1 MSVTERRREIG
12 ILKSLGAHESD
23 IRWLFLVESG
33 MIGAIGAAVGI
44 FVGWLGTRVVA
55 LIART
60 IMEREDMPV
69 FDPFALPM
77 WLIGLAFAFGV
88 LVSVIAGLYPAARA
102 ARVDPVE
109 ALRSE

>member
-1 MSVTERRREIG
+1 MDAGVQDYPVVAVFDPVDGNLHTVIG
-12 ILKSLGAHESD
+12 FA
-23 IRWLFLVESG
+23 G

-44 FVGWLGTRVVA
+44 LVGWFGTRVVA
-55 LIART
+55 QIART

-69 FDPFALPM
+69 FDPFALPL
-77 WLIGLAFAFGV
+77 WLICLAFAFGV
-88 LVSVIAGLYPAARA
+88 LVSVTAGLYPAARA